1 MDVFE
6 LVAGGQ
12 RAYLRDAVL
21 HAAHELRIFAG
32 PVAAPTRRMRK
43 LLDAVALFGLTG
55 REPDLAVPPGG
66 WGNLAEV
73 IRRDRALPEDRES
86 LERFHAHLL
95 EAGAEPARELW
106 KALVVEG
113 PLLDLGGGAGA
124 YTAAFLAV
132 FPGQQATIADRPEV
146 LRLACA
152 PGARLLE
159 VDLLNMSTPPVPAG
173 QGAVL
178 LANVLHLFGPAQDV
192 QFVQFAHS
200 VLRRG
205 GTLIVKDLRSD
216 TDEGVLFALNMALFT
231 EEGDVHPPESLEK
244 WVREAG
250 FVDLRRV
257 PLRTSPKSLVLAAR
271 KP

>member
-6 LVAGGQ
+6 LVAGAQ
-12 RAYLRDAVL
+12 RGYLRDAVL
-21 HAAHELRIFAG
+21 HAAHDLRLFDA
-32 PVAAPTRRMRK
+32 PAAAPTRRMRK

-55 REPDLAVPPGG
+55 GEPDPAVRRGG
-66 WGNLAEV
+66 WGSLAEV
-73 IRRDRALPEDRES
+73 IRSDRPLPEDRDS

-106 KALVVEG
+106 QVLPVEG
-113 PLLDLGGGAGA
+113 PLLDLGGGAGS
-124 YTAAFLAV
+124 YTAAYLAA

-146 LRLACA
+146 LRLARA
-152 PGARLLE
+152 PGARLLD

-178 LANVLHLFGPAQDV
+178 LANVLHLFGSAQNV
-192 QFVQFAHS
+192 QFVQFANS
-200 VLRRG
+200 VLHPG
-205 GTLIVKDLRSD
+205 GTLVIKDLRSD
-216 TDEGVLFALNMALFT
+216 TDEGVLFALNLALFT
-231 EEGDVHPPESLEK
+231 EEGDVHPPELLEK

-250 FVDLRRV
+250 FANLRLG
-257 PLRTSPKSLVLAAR
+257 PLRTSQKSLVLAAT